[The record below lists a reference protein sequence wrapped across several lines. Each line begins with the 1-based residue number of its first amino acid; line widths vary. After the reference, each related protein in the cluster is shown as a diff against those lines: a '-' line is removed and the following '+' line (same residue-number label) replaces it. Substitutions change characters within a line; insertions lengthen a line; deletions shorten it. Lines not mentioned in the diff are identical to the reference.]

1 MDSWV
6 GGRPL
11 SVEFCVSRSM
21 SIGLERDRGEKVETG
36 VLKITC
42 FGRVSCRCSTVPFT
56 FGCFSIKQY
65 NNLEEQLSS
74 ETM

>member
-36 VLKITC
+36 VLGTWQGI
-42 FGRVSCRCSTVPFT
+42 
-56 FGCFSIKQY
+56 
-65 NNLEEQLSS
+65 LL
-74 ETM
+74 

>member
-21 SIGLERDRGEKVETG
+21 SMGLERVRGEKVETG
-36 VLKITC
+36 VLGTC
-42 FGRVSCRCSTVPFT
+42 FGRVSWRCFTVPFT
-56 FGCFSIKQY
+56 FGCFSVRQY
-65 NNLEEQLSS
+65 NNR
-74 ETM
+74 